1 MRLRPVLV
9 TAALGVVAV
18 SLLLTAVTSPVVADT
33 EYEISVEGSVDTPTR
48 TVELEGATYNV
59 SAIGKA
65 ESGESI
71 DVTVQAPDPDQDY
84 DVYLYNSD
92 RQIVE
97 GESGEG
103 NDTVTFDLTD
113 LDAGTYVF
121 AVQERGANQVIHP
134 FIIKGFDTTIDA
146 PTSATVGDDVTVEV
160 TTDQLSDNATNDRV
174 EVVIAGDAQ
183 LTRTTATGSDDTY
196 TATIDTGGLDPG
208 SYRVYANVRGE
219 EVVFDERVIFGV
231 SDAQTLDLAEAESD
245 DSGNEGGGSG
255 AGSGSQTTTAD
266 PATGTDQSP
275 TPSADS
281 TTFEPST
288 STPTS
293 DQSVTDDTTPTS
305 GQASDGTADGPT
317 TETAE
322 VLSPSQSQTTTDT
335 VIPGFQLWLVG
346 IISLTFA
353 LAAKLSNI

>member
-174 EVVIAGDAQ
+174 EVVIAGDEQ

>member
-1 MRLRPVLV
+1 MRLRSVLV
-9 TAALGVVAV
+9 TAALGLVAV

-65 ESGESI
+65 QSGESI
-71 DVTVQAPDPDQDY
+71 DVSVQAPDPDQDY
-84 DVYLYNSD
+84 NVYLYNSD

-134 FIIKGFDTTIDA
+134 FVIKGFDTTIDA
-146 PTSATVGDDVTVEV
+146 PASATVGDDVTVDV
-160 TTDQLSDNATNDRV
+160 TTDRLSDNATNDRV
-174 EVVIAGDAQ
+174 EVVIAGDDQ
-183 LTRTTATGSDDTY
+183 LTRTTATGSDDTF
-196 TATIDTGGLDPG
+196 TATVDTGGLDPG
-208 SYRVYANVRGE
+208 SYRVYANIRGE

-231 SDAQTLDLAEAESD
+231 SDAQTLDLEEAESD
-245 DSGNEGGGSG
+245 DSGSSGGV
-255 AGSGSQTTTAD
+255 GSGSQTTTAD
-266 PATGTDQSP
+266 PATGTDQAP
-275 TPSADS
+275 TTSADS
-281 TTFEPST
+281 TTLEPST

-293 DQSVTDDTTPTS
+293 DQSVTDDTAPTS
-305 GQASDGTADGPT
+305 GQASDGTGEDPT

-322 VLSPSQSQTTTDT
+322 VLSPNQSQTTTDT

-346 IISLTFA
+346 VVSLIFA
-353 LAAKLSNI
+353 LVAKLSDI

>member
-183 LTRTTATGSDDTY
+183 LTRTTATGNDDTY